1 MSKIRHEEREKI
13 RIESQAYRID
23 LEHTYQKRNESLK
36 QREKNVDDLLK
47 QKKEMEEREIFL
59 QRQNLLE
66 EIKQLREKEA
76 AFKQTA
82 DSYLQLN
89 KTDTS
94 RFDRLNEELRA
105 REAKLKAAEEDF
117 QKRLNSEREHMKI
130 DLDR

>member
-1 MSKIRHEEREKI
+1 M
-13 RIESQAYRID
+13 ESQAYRMD

-36 QREKNVDDLLK
+36 QREKNVDDLLQ

-94 RFDRLNEELRA
+94 KFDRLKEELRA
-105 REAKLKAAEEDF
+105 REAKLRVAEEDF
-117 QKRLNSEREHMKI
+117 EKRLNNEREHMKI